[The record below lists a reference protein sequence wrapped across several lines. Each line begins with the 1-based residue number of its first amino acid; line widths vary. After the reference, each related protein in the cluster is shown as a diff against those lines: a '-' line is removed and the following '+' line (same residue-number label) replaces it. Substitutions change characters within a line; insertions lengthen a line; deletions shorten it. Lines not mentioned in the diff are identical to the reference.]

1 MQALTSHFWKE
12 KDSILQNFCLTTSF
26 LTHFYLWCKLYLKN
40 WRFSFFWGNQ
50 KIFVFSNL
58 FSDEKAGIYWN
69 LMDIKR
75 DILVL
80 KTKMFLKKIL
90 LLNSPSCCEQ
100 SWNMV
105 KHVCIN
111 VNHSIIWWLTIWK
124 PCHRH
129 DITMEYCSIVR
140 LNETSC
146 RLWYHLITWYHGPT
160 WHHLYMCKHG

>member
-1 MQALTSHFWKE
+1 METSWIYASLLWNPKDQAHPANSWKISPSPFE
-12 KDSILQNFCLTTSF
+12 KL
-26 LTHFYLWCKLYLKN
+26 LK
-40 WRFSFFWGNQ
+40 GQ
-50 KIFVFSNL
+50 
-58 FSDEKAGIYWN
+58 IYFGVKFEW
-69 LMDIKR
+69 
-75 DILVL
+75 VV
-80 KTKMFLKKIL
+80 IL
-90 LLNSPSCCEQ
+90 LPSCDYSCCQQ

-129 DITMEYCSIVR
+129 DITMEYRSIVR

-146 RLWYHLITWYHGPT
+146 RSWYHLITWYHGPT